1 MIWAAPGH
9 NRSPPTDGN
18 GKGGDRQD
26 RNPDTHHEPEPPQ
39 WRIESTSARSGIQI
53 RVARR
58 ERSTPAKS
66 RLGTAADCGS
76 AVVGRD
82 SKYRGGRC
90 SSFVPIKPG
99 LLQCFEVIT
108 LHSGVML
115 AHNRSSGHQDKI
127 DRLGKISLMETKCF
141 THQTSGT
148 RANRCVPYLA
158 TGDHSQTAGRR
169 RGKGYPVQDQT
180 TLNETTALHLGP
192 AKITPLLNTPFP
204 GKSQRRGR

>member
-1 MIWAAPGH
+1 MIWTAPGH
-9 NRSPPTDGN
+9 SRSPPTDDSGRD
-18 GKGGDRQD
+18 GVRQD
-26 RNPDTHHEPEPPQ
+26 RNPDTHHEPEPPR
-39 WRIESTSARSGIQI
+39 WRTENTSARSGIQI
-53 RVARR
+53 RVAQR

-82 SKYRGGRC
+82 SKCRGGRC
-90 SSFVPIKPG
+90 SSYLPIKPR
-99 LLQCFEVIT
+99 LLQGIEVIT

-127 DRLGKISLMETKCF
+127 NRFGKVTLMKTKCL
-141 THQTSGT
+141 THQTPGT
-148 RANRCVPYLA
+148 GANRCVTNLA
-158 TGDHSQTAGRR
+158 AGDHSQTAGRR

-204 GKSQRRGR
+204 GKSQRRRR